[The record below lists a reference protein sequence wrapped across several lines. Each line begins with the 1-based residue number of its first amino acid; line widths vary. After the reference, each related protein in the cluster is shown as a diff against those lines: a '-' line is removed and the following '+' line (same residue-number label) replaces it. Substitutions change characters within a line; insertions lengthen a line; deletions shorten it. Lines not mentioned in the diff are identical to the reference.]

1 MRHLRTLL
9 PYLRPYRRGY
19 LWGLVLVVVTN
30 VFTVLAPWLMK
41 LAVDTLDDPDV
52 TPSVLAWYA
61 GLIVLTAFLG
71 GAAKYGMREILNGL
85 SRRVECDLRMTFF
98 RHLLALDAEFYS
110 RNRTGEI
117 MSLATNDTLAVRMAA
132 GPAIMYLVN
141 TAATFLFSLVLM
153 ALISPRLTL
162 FALLPM
168 LALPPVVIGFGR
180 IIQRRFE
187 QIQEQFSR
195 VSTAAQEN
203 LTGVRIVRA
212 YGQEEDQARSFTEL
226 NREYLDRNMSLV
238 KASGIF
244 HPTLGLLSGGAM
256 ILVLWLGGLEVMA
269 GRISLGDFVA
279 FGFYLNL
286 LTWPLIALGW
296 VVNLFQRGEA
306 SMGRLNRVLQTDPGI
321 APPADPVPLP
331 TVMGGVEFRGVSFAY
346 PGSPRPVL
354 ENITF
359 QVDPGT
365 TVAIVGPTG
374 SGKSTLVSLLVRLH
388 DPTSGEVL
396 VDGVPI
402 ASVDPGE
409 LRRGIGMVPQDPFLF
424 SETIGANIA
433 LGMDAAQGLQGEEE
447 EGEARLR
454 RVEAAARTA
463 QLHASVQD
471 FPKGYDTPLGERGIN
486 LSGGQK
492 QRATLAR
499 ALARNPG
506 ILILDDALSAVDTQ
520 TEARILEDLRT
531 TLADQTAFIISH
543 RVTAVMHAD
552 LILVLE
558 GGRIVERGTHADL
571 LAREGVY
578 ARLLRRQLLEQEM
591 DTVQEPAAD

>member
-19 LWGLVLVVVTN
+19 VWGLVLVVVTN

-41 LAVDTLDDPDV
+41 LAVDTLDDPEV
-52 TPSVLAWYA
+52 TASVLAWYA

-98 RHLLALDAEFYS
+98 RHLLALDADFYS
-110 RNRTGEI
+110 RNRTGDI

-141 TAATFLFSLVLM
+141 TTVTFLFSLVLM

-180 IIQRRFE
+180 IIQLRFE

-212 YGQEEDQARSFTEL
+212 YGQEEDQARTFTEL

-238 KASGIF
+238 KASGVF

-321 APPADPVPLP
+321 APPSDPVPLP
-331 TVMGGVEFRGVSFAY
+331 SVLGGVEFRRVSFAY
-346 PGSPRPVL
+346 PGSSRPVL
-354 ENITF
+354 EDITF
-359 QVDPGT
+359 QVHPGT
-365 TVAIVGPTG
+365 TVAVVGPTG

-388 DPTSGEVL
+388 DPTSGEIR

-402 ASVDPGE
+402 ASADPGE

-433 LGMDAAQGLQGEEE
+433 LGMDAAPGLPTD
-447 EGEARLR
+447 GEARIR
-454 RVEAAARTA
+454 RVEDAARTA

-531 TLADQTAFIISH
+531 TLADRTAFIISH

-558 GGRIVERGTHADL
+558 GGRIVERGTHTDL
-571 LAREGVY
+571 LAGEGVY